1 MSGRNSYNIDLDG
14 EDYYSNDSSA
24 YKKLQIRFG
33 SKFVSPRY
41 ITIIVLAT
49 IFDFLIIITDLILRL
64 YSISIKSLVSVEK
77 VISIILISLRS
88 IYFAL
93 LIVKLIFAWN
103 KIFRNILY
111 ILDAIIVTAAFVLVI
126 VFSGLN
132 RISFCLVIVLRL
144 ILTIQ
149 MVRNSNRRM
158 KEKQEDEINYYSKR
172 MDEQLEREK
181 TVRKHIQDQL
191 NDNQKKIQLLTG
203 DFF

>member
-64 YSISIKSLVSVEK
+64 YSISIKSLWIK
-77 VISIILISLRS
+77 Q
-88 IYFAL
+88 
-93 LIVKLIFAWN
+93 
-103 KIFRNILY
+103 NI
-111 ILDAIIVTAAFVLVI
+111 
-126 VFSGLN
+126 
-132 RISFCLVIVLRL
+132 FCLVIVLRL

>member
-103 KIFRNILY
+103 KIFRNIIY